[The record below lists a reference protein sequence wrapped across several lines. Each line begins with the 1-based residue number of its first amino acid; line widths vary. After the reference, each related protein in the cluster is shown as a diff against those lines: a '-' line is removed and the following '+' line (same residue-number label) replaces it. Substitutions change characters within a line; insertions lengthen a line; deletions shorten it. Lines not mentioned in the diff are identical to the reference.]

1 MKRITWAVALTI
13 LFAGETTWGMGKSN
27 PTRVMVALGDSMT
40 AGTFANTTGSPSG
53 SRAQDI
59 FLLSPDP
66 SAIHPSGLQRD
77 LSPMTSGFKTAFFKF
92 LLKPFLENKDTLSWA
107 SGRLISSHY
116 ERILAALQ
124 AHGEDT
130 LGFYP
135 MNLSVPGSKAIH
147 ILEQA
152 KKLPEELERRGN
164 PRVDYVAMTMGA
176 NDVCDSTAGP
186 VVPDDEFEVNVRQ
199 VLVQVAATAE
209 SKGYIRENP
218 LRVLLAGIPR
228 IPNSG
233 APKFW
238 KHKIWAGLTCETIR
252 RKVFNFCPNLLDW
265 TDEASY
271 LDRMA
276 KVERKNEILKRVIL
290 ETNERHDRV
299 HIVYGNGLSEV
310 SFEPED
316 LAFDCFHPNA
326 RAQNRI
332 SEALWGDQPWY

>member
-13 LFAGETTWGMGKSN
+13 LMAGETTWGMGRKN

-40 AGTFANTTGSPSG
+40 AGTFANTTSSPES
-53 SRAQDI
+53 SKLQDI
-59 FLLSPDP
+59 FLVPPGSSAPASSALERDISPTD
-66 SAIHPSGLQRD
+66 
-77 LSPMTSGFKTAFFKF
+77 TSFKTAFFKF

-116 ERILAALQ
+116 ERIRAALQ
-124 AHGEDT
+124 AHGENI

-135 MNLSVPGSKAIH
+135 MNLSIPGSKAIH
-147 ILEQA
+147 ILDQA
-152 KKLPEELERRGN
+152 KKLPLELERRGN
-164 PRVDYVAMTMGA
+164 PKVDYVAMTMGA

-186 VVPDDEFEVNVRQ
+186 VVPDDEFEVNVRH
-199 VLVQVAATAE
+199 VLAQLAATAE
-209 SKGYIRENP
+209 AKGYTRESP
-218 LRVLLAGIPR
+218 LRVMLAGIPR

-233 APKFW
+233 APRFW
-238 KHKIWAGLTCETIR
+238 KHKIFAGLTCETVR
-252 RKVFNFCPNLLDW
+252 RKIFKFCPNLLDW

-276 KVERKNEILKRVIL
+276 KVERKNEILKRTIL
-290 ETNERHDRV
+290 EANEQHDRIQ
-299 HIVYGNGLSEV
+299 IVFGSGLADV

-326 RAQNRI
+326 KAQKRI
-332 SEALWGDQPWY
+332 SEALWRDQPWY

>member
-1 MKRITWAVALTI
+1 M
-13 LFAGETTWGMGKSN
+13 AGETTWGMGKSN

-40 AGTFANTTGSPSG
+40 AGTFANTTSSPESSRLQDLFLVPPGSSVASPSALE
-53 SRAQDI
+53 RDI
-59 FLLSPDP
+59 APTDAS
-66 SAIHPSGLQRD
+66 
-77 LSPMTSGFKTAFFKF
+77 FKTSFFKF

-116 ERILAALQ
+116 ERIRAALQ
-124 AHGEDT
+124 SHGENI

-152 KKLPEELERRGN
+152 RRLPQELDRRGN
-164 PRVDYVAMTMGA
+164 PKVDYVAMTMGA
-176 NDVCDSTAGP
+176 NDVCESTAGP
-186 VVPDDEFEVNVRQ
+186 VVPDEEFKIHVRY
-199 VLVQVAATAE
+199 VLDQLASTAE
-209 SKGYIRENP
+209 AKGYTRENP

-238 KHKIWAGLTCETIR
+238 KHRIFAGLTCATV
-252 RKVFNFCPNLLDW
+252 RKKIFKFCPNLLDW
-265 TDEASY
+265 TDEAGY

-276 KVERKNEILKRVIL
+276 QVERKNEILKRAIL
-290 ETNERHDRV
+290 ETNGQHDRIQV
-299 HIVYGNGLSEV
+299 VFGNGLADV
-310 SFEPED
+310 AFEPED

-326 RAQNRI
+326 HAQKRI
-332 SEALWGDQPWY
+332 SEALWRAQPWY